1 MLQPQ
6 TNAAEG
12 AAMLQ
17 PNLQNAA
24 GQVPMVPS
32 FQPENNMMQPNQPG
46 MLQPGQPNQP
56 GMLQPGQPELMQPN
70 MMNPGMNNQVS
81 QKVYVQLKKCFT
93 FL

>member
-6 TNAAEG
+6 TNAVEG

-32 FQPENNMMQPNQPG
+32 FQQPENNMIQPNQPG
-46 MLQPGQPNQP
+46 MLQS
-56 GMLQPGQPELMQPN
+56 GQPELMQPN
-70 MMNPGMNNQVS
+70 VAKPGMMNPIGMNNQVS
-81 QKVYVQLKKCFT
+81 LKF
-93 FL
+93 F

>member
-6 TNAAEG
+6 TNAADS
-12 AAMLQ
+12 AMLQ

-32 FQPENNMMQPNQPG
+32 FQPENNMVQPNQPGMMQPNQPG
-46 MLQPGQPNQP
+46 MMQPSVG
-56 GMLQPGQPELMQPN
+56 QPN

-81 QKVYVQLKKCFT
+81 FKFIYKSKIVLHFCRP
-93 FL
+93 FLNS